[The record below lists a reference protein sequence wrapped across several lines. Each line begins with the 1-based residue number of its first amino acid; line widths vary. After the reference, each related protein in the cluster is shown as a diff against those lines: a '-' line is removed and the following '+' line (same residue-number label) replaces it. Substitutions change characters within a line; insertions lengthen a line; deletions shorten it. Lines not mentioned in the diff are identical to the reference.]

1 MSTRES
7 CRGNKRHSLVSREE
21 VLKSPRA
28 LDGPRLAARFDRDR
42 RSRPP
47 VLTSE
52 DGPAHC
58 VVRACDFR
66 GPRRYARGP
75 SSGTG
80 RARSPF
86 IRRGRRNR
94 TGSSRAVKTSYRYG
108 KTTNIILKK
117 SRTIPYRSK
126 ESAER
131 FRPVTPSTGSARLTD
146 PPSGWMKGAAR
157 SRSRERSECDLGRAC
172 LSQRPTGRGRL
183 RDPYL
188 RRVLLRG
195 ADMSRNDRDRAG
207 AFEEV
212 TSPYSAVD
220 TDDQIVSKTLTS
232 RPKLGADER

>member
-7 CRGNKRHSLVSREE
+7 CRGNGRHSLVSREE

-28 LDGPRLAARFDRDR
+28 LDDPRLAARLGWTR
-42 RSRPP
+42 RVHPA
-47 VLTSE
+47 VL
-52 DGPAHC
+52 A
-58 VVRACDFR
+58 
-66 GPRRYARGP
+66 

-94 TGSSRAVKTSYRYG
+94 TGRSRAVKTAYRYG

-117 SRTIPYRSK
+117 LRTIPYRSK
-126 ESAER
+126 GSAER
-131 FRPVTPSTGSARLTD
+131 FQPVTPSTGSARLTD

-157 SRSRERSECDLGRAC
+157 SR
-172 LSQRPTGRGRL
+172 PTGGGRL
-183 RDPYL
+183 RAPY
-188 RRVLLRG
+188 RGGVLLCG
-195 ADMSRNDRDRAG
+195 VNMSRNDRDRAG

>member
-1 MSTRES
+1 MKCHREYVNQRRQS
-7 CRGNKRHSLVSREE
+7 NGDHRSSREE

-28 LDGPRLAARFDRDR
+28 LDDPRLAARFDRNL

-52 DGPAHC
+52 DVPAHC
-58 VVRACDFR
+58 VARACDFR
-66 GPRRYARGP
+66 GPRRYACGP
-75 SSGTG
+75 SSGAG

-94 TGSSRAVKTSYRYG
+94 TGRSRAVKTSYRYG
-108 KTTNIILKK
+108 KTTNIILKE

-126 ESAER
+126 GSAER

-157 SRSRERSECDLGRAC
+157 SR
-172 LSQRPTGRGRL
+172 PTGRGRL

-188 RRVLLRG
+188 RRVLPRG

-212 TSPYSAVD
+212 TSTYSAVD

>member
-1 MSTRES
+1 MKCHREYVNQRRQS
-7 CRGNKRHSLVSREE
+7 NGDRKHGSREE

-117 SRTIPYRSK
+117 SCTIPYRSK

-131 FRPVTPSTGSARLTD
+131 FQPVTPSTGSARLTD

-157 SRSRERSECDLGRAC
+157 S
-172 LSQRPTGRGRL
+172 RPTGRGRL